1 MEKYHKKKI
10 TATETKMIIDVMI
23 AIHVLLSPVSD
34 FGGRKVVVVGFV
46 S

>member
-1 MEKYHKKKI
+1 MLFLKKYHKKKI

-23 AIHVLLSPVSD
+23 AIYVELNP
-34 FGGRKVVVVGFV
+34 VVVIGFV